1 MSNQIQ
7 NTQAANFTSFQG
19 YYEQSVHAYQNNR
32 SRLTYNAFVN
42 RTNRAKRP
50 LSCDIETQFYTA
62 AYAMQH
68 YQSMMAALN
77 EQISMDDF
85 SLHLNIVDY
94 GCGQGVATLA
104 VLDFIAKNVSCHVS
118 LNVHL
123 LEPSNLALQN
133 ARELIAARA
142 DALGMD
148 LTLSVQCV
156 EIAQVHLPNHIK
168 SNVSTTLHLFSN
180 VLDVVGVQVSL
191 GSVVREIHATQGENI
206 VIASAPNYSDSY
218 KGFRQLSAL
227 LVGNANPT
235 IYART
240 VEHYSYRVIQ
250 NRWQTSTA
258 LSIHMALSAN
268 NDYYNHQVA

>member
-7 NTQAANFTSFQG
+7 NTQTTNFTTFQN
-19 YYEQSVHAYQNNR
+19 YYEQAVSAYQSNYA
-32 SRLTYNAFVN
+32 RLTYGEFCQ
-42 RTNRAKRP
+42 RTGRAKRP
-50 LSCDIETQFYTA
+50 LTCANETQFYTA

-68 YQSMMAALN
+68 YQSMMTVLD
-77 EQISMDDF
+77 EQIR
-85 SLHLNIVDY
+85 LANAPLCLNVVDY
-94 GCGQGVATLA
+94 GCGQGIATLA
-104 VLDFIAKNVSCHVS
+104 LLDFIAKNVGHKVC
-118 LNVHL
+118 LNIHL
-123 LEPSNLALQN
+123 LEPSFLALHT
-133 ARELIAARA
+133 AKELITARA
-142 DALGMD
+142 DVLD
-148 LTLSVQCV
+148 VNVSLTSQCV
-156 EIAQVHLPNHIK
+156 EIAGVHLPCHIK
-168 SNVSTTLHLFSN
+168 TNGYATLHLFSN

-191 GSVVREIHATQGENI
+191 GSVVREIHATQGDNI
-206 VIASAPNYSDSY
+206 VIASAPAYSDSY

-258 LSIHMALSAN
+258 PSIHMVLSAN